1 MFHYLYLYSTGNYS
15 TPLWF
20 TLPLDCFGLH
30 SIYTALGYLPST
42 LLWVT
47 LTLQL
52 FGLPYTDED
61 YATSTLL
68 VITFCCTL
76 FVYCWVRYLYTTGDC
91 VTCTS
96 TLLWAS
102 LLRYLCSTA
111 EYKVISTLLGIMIY
125 LHCWG
130 LRYMY
135 IYSALG

>member
-1 MFHYLYLYSTGNYS
+1 MLHYLYLYSIGNYS

-61 YATSTLL
+61 YATATLL

-76 FVYCWVRYLYTTGDC
+76 FVYCWVRYLYTTGDYILLYTTVGY
-91 VTCTS
+91 VTF
-96 TLLWAS
+96 
-102 LLRYLCSTA
+102 
-111 EYKVISTLLGIMIY
+111 TLLGIALHVHLLCFGQVCYVTSAALLKIKLS
-125 LHCWG
+125 LHCLG
-130 LRYMY
+130 L
-135 IYSALG
+135 